1 MSAHTPAHPAPMP
14 ASEDLLEVLFNVS
27 MTGVILFRPVF
38 AADGAEIVDLAYVRL
53 NTAAQQMLQ
62 LPERPEQSFLTLYP
76 TARPTGVFDFYC
88 QAFQAATVK
97 RHQFNYQH
105 DGLDAYFYLAAQRSG
120 EVLVVSFT
128 DTNEQ
133 PRSAVEEALRA
144 SQVREQAALAAAE
157 ARQATLYAMFE
168 QAPVAI
174 SLLQGPTH
182 VIEFANARMAQLWD
196 RSLAQVAGQA
206 HFTALPELA
215 GQGFEDILGAV
226 WRTGEPHYL
235 QEQFVSLRRAGQPYQ
250 GYFNITYQ
258 PSYDGQ
264 GQRTGVLTSAIDV
277 TEQVLARQQVEQLNQ
292 QLEAARAE
300 AERERNQLQALI
312 AQAPVAI
319 ALFEGEDLHVTSV
332 NAVISALWG
341 HTPAQ
346 VLGRPLLEGV
356 PELQGQGFDD
366 LLRQVLHTQAPY
378 TGTEIPATLR
388 RGGQLHTTY
397 FNFVYQPLYEVEG
410 QVTGVLCV
418 AVDVTEQVVA
428 RQQVQTLNEELA
440 AINEELRASNEEYQ
454 LANVAL
460 IKSQQQ
466 LRQLT
471 HELEARVQQR
481 TAEAVQARLSTEHQR
496 QRLERLLWEAPA
508 AVAIIGGPELVF
520 EFFNP
525 LYAAMF
531 AGRPQIGLSILDA
544 MPELR
549 GQEALR
555 TLRQVYETGQTH
567 QETSILVPLARPA
580 DGHLEDRYFDY
591 VQQARF
597 NEQGQVDGALVFAFE
612 VTRQLLAQQQV
623 QILNQELTVT
633 NEELNESNTRLTRT
647 NVDLDT
653 FVYTASHDLKAPI
666 TNIESITLALR
677 ETLPPAVQQDKL
689 VAHLLDLLTQTTARF
704 QFTIGQLTDISRLQL
719 VHAGPAEPVHLAAV
733 VEAVRLDLTP
743 LIAAAGAQLTV
754 EVAPELVVSFSP
766 ANLRSAIYNLLSNA
780 VKYRASDRPCQIR
793 VHAARTGQRVVLT
806 VQDNGLGM
814 SEVQQRQLFG
824 LFQRLHTHVEGT
836 GVGLYITKRLVE
848 NGGGTIAVESQVDR
862 GTTFTLTFP
871 A

>member
-1 MSAHTPAHPAPMP
+1 MP
-14 ASEDLLEVLFNVS
+14 ASDDLLEVLFNVS
-27 MTGVILFRPVF
+27 MTGVILFQPVF

-53 NTAAQQMLQ
+53 NAAAQQMLQ

-128 DTNEQ
+128 DTNDQ

-144 SQVREQAALAAAE
+144 SQAREQAALAAAE
-157 ARQATLYAMFE
+157 ARQATLYAVFE

-196 RSLAQVAGQA
+196 RALAQVAGQA
-206 HFTALPELA
+206 HFVALPELA
-215 GQGFEDILGAV
+215 GQGFEEILGAV
-226 WRTGEPHYL
+226 WRTGEPYYL
-235 QEQFVSLRRAGQPYQ
+235 QEQLVSLRRAGQPYQ

-300 AERERNQLQALI
+300 VERERNQLQALI
-312 AQAPVAI
+312 TQAPVAI
-319 ALFEGEDLHVTSV
+319 SLYEGEDLRITTV

-341 HTPAQ
+341 YTPAQ
-346 VLGRPLLEGV
+346 VLGRPLLEAV

-366 LLRQVLHTQAPY
+366 LLRQVLHTQVSY
-378 TGTEIPATLR
+378 IGTETPATLR
-388 RGGQLHTTY
+388 RDGQLHTTY
-397 FNFVYQPLYEVEG
+397 FNFVYQPLYEVDG

-454 LANVAL
+454 SANVAL
-460 IKSQQQ
+460 SEAQRQ
-466 LRQLT
+466 LRHLNE
-471 HELEARVQQR
+471 ELEARVQQR
-481 TAEAVQARLSTEHQR
+481 TQALQAQQAAQQRLFAQAPMAIVVLRGPQFIIEQANANAEIIWGVAVADVLGRPHFEAIPSSAGQGFEEMLAGILATGEAV
-496 QRLERLLWEAPA
+496 
-508 AVAIIGGPELVF
+508 V
-520 EFFNP
+520 
-525 LYAAMF
+525 
-531 AGRPQIGLSILDA
+531 
-544 MPELR
+544 LR
-549 GQEALR
+549 E
-555 TLRQVYETGQTH
+555 
-567 QETSILVPLARPA
+567 VPIKLARAHTGLPA
-580 DGHLEDRYFDY
+580 LGYYNVIFKPLHDENQRVNGIVVMWTEATDQVL
-591 VQQARF
+591 AR
-597 NEQGQVDGALVFAFE
+597 
-612 VTRQLLAQQQV
+612 QQV
-623 QILNQELTVT
+623 QVLNEELAAINEELTVT

-677 ETLPPAVQQDKL
+677 ETLPPAVQQDEL

-733 VEAVRLDLTP
+733 VEAVRLDLAP
-743 LIAAAGAQLTV
+743 LIATARAQLTV
-754 EVAPELVVSFSP
+754 DVAPELVVSFSP

-780 VKYRASDRPCQIR
+780 VKYRALDRACQIR
-793 VHAARTGQRVVLT
+793 VHAARTGPRVMVQ
-806 VQDNGLGM
+806 VQDNGLGI

-848 NGGGTIAVESQVDR
+848 NGGGTITVESQVEV

>member
-1 MSAHTPAHPAPMP
+1 MPAPD
-14 ASEDLLEVLFNVS
+14 DLLEVLFNVS

-38 AADGAEIVDLAYVRL
+38 AADGAAIVDLGYVRL
-53 NTAAQQMLQ
+53 NAAAQQMLQ

-76 TARPTGVFDFYC
+76 HARPTGVFDFYC

-120 EVLVVSFT
+120 DVLVVSFT
-128 DTNEQ
+128 DTNDQ
-133 PRSAVEEALRA
+133 PRTAVEEALRQA
-144 SQVREQAALAAAE
+144 QAREQAALAAAE
-157 ARQATLYAMFE
+157 ARQATLYAVFE

-215 GQGFEDILGAV
+215 GQGFEELLGTV

-235 QEQFVSLRRAGQPYQ
+235 QEQLVSLRRAGQPYQ

-300 AERERNQLQALI
+300 AVRERNQLQALI
-312 AQAPVAI
+312 TQAPVAI
-319 ALFEGEDLHVTSV
+319 SLYEGEDLRITTV

-341 HTPAQ
+341 YTPAQ
-346 VLGRPLLEGV
+346 VLGRPLLEAV

-366 LLRQVLHTQAPY
+366 LLRQVLHTQVSY
-378 TGTEIPATLR
+378 IGTETPATLR
-388 RGGQLHTTY
+388 RDGQLHTTY
-397 FNFVYQPLYEVEG
+397 FNFVYQPLYEVDG
-410 QVTGVLCV
+410 QVSGVLCV
-418 AVDVTEQVVA
+418 AVDVTEQVAA

-454 LANVAL
+454 SANVAL
-460 IKSQQQ
+460 SEAQRQ
-466 LRQLT
+466 LRHLNE
-471 HELEARVQQR
+471 ELEARVQQR
-481 TAEAVQARLSTEHQR
+481 TQALQAQQAAQQRLFAQAPMAIVVLRGPQFIIEQANANAEIIWGVAAADVLGRPHFEAIPSSAGQGFEEMLAGILATGEAV
-496 QRLERLLWEAPA
+496 
-508 AVAIIGGPELVF
+508 V
-520 EFFNP
+520 
-525 LYAAMF
+525 
-531 AGRPQIGLSILDA
+531 
-544 MPELR
+544 LR
-549 GQEALR
+549 E
-555 TLRQVYETGQTH
+555 
-567 QETSILVPLARPA
+567 VPIKLARAHTGLPA
-580 DGHLEDRYFDY
+580 LGYYNIILKPLHDENQRVNGIVVMWTEATDQVL
-591 VQQARF
+591 AR
-597 NEQGQVDGALVFAFE
+597 
-612 VTRQLLAQQQV
+612 QQV
-623 QILNQELTVT
+623 QVLNEELAAINEELTVT

-677 ETLPPAVQQDKL
+677 ETLPPAVQQDEL

-719 VHAGPAEPVHLAAV
+719 VHAGPAEPVHLVAV
-733 VEAVRLDLTP
+733 VEAVRLDLAP
-743 LIAAAGAQLTV
+743 LIVAAGAQLTV
-754 EVAPELVVSFSP
+754 DVAPELVVSFPP

-780 VKYRASDRPCQIR
+780 VKYRALDRPCQIR
-793 VHAARTGQRVVLT
+793 VHAARTGPRVMVQ
-806 VQDNGLGM
+806 VQDNGLGI

-848 NGGGTIAVESQVDR
+848 NGGGTIAIESQVEV